1 MGYCETADIKAD
13 FKKITFDSESAIT
26 PASLAE
32 WIVQESNYIDARVGL
47 RYVVPIDKTT
57 YPEAFSLLKRIAIF
71 RVSERVRSV
80 IEVKT
85 GTTQKDSDEK
95 AQKNFVRTPNDDL
108 DLIVKGLLL
117 LKDVPLISANAGV
130 NSFNVDE
137 CVSHVFDVRKQ
148 QW

>member
-1 MGYCETADIKAD
+1 MGYCETADVKSD
-13 FKKITFDSESAIT
+13 FKKITFDSESAVT
-26 PASLAE
+26 PAKLTE
-32 WIVQESNYIDARVGL
+32 WITQESNYIDARVGL

-80 IEVKT
+80 LEVKT

-95 AQKNFVRTPNDDL
+95 AEKNFVRTPNDDL
-108 DLIVKGLLL
+108 ELIVKGLLL
-117 LKDVPLISANAGV
+117 LKGVPLISASAGV
-130 NSFNVDE
+130 NSFNVDQ
-137 CVSHVFDVRKQ
+137 CVPHVFDVRKQ